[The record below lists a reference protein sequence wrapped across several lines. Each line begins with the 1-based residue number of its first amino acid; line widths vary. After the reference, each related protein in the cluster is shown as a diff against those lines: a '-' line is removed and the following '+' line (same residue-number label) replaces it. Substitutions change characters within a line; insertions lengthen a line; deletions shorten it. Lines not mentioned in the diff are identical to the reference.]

1 MFILNKVSKEYADKM
16 LFENVDL
23 TIFDGEKIGI
33 VGKNGSGKSTL
44 LNLLAGGIK
53 ADSGSIS
60 CNKTVAYVKQS
71 FAEFGC
77 EDISKMGS
85 DYEIFKYA
93 SNLKLNQLQL
103 CDNFQNLSGG
113 EKAKLMISVALSKK
127 CDVLLLDEPT
137 NNLDLKSIEWLIK
150 TINSFN
156 GTVIIVSHDR
166 YFLNQT
172 VNKII
177 ELENGKLTEFYGNYD
192 NYECQK
198 QEKLEYDKKVYDS
211 KVKQNKKLEK
221 QVAFLNN
228 LTNKIER
235 TTKRDGSA
243 DRRSKGYKNSVQ
255 MKVKKVAR
263 QAEAKKN
270 RLEKLKQDLGE
281 KPFSEREIFYRIS
294 ASENFNRV
302 IISLTNVT
310 KKFGQKTIFENAN
323 FELLS
328 GDKIAI
334 LGDNGSGKTTLIK
347 MILGKEKFDGEL
359 KLSPKLKL
367 AYLQQNDFV
376 LSNNQEDTIF
386 ELANEFDGEYRT
398 QFLTNLC
405 NMGLSKQIF
414 DKKVKWLSAGEK
426 LKMKLNQ
433 LILSDFNLLILDE
446 PTNNL
451 DLANKIFLEKV
462 LKNYQGNLIIVSHDK
477 TLINNVCKKKYLI
490 NNHQLNLVS

>member
-1 MFILNKVSKEYADKM
+1 M
-16 LFENVDL
+16 
-23 TIFDGEKIGI
+23 
-33 VGKNGSGKSTL
+33 
-44 LNLLAGGIK
+44 
-53 ADSGSIS
+53 
-60 CNKTVAYVKQS
+60 
-71 FAEFGC
+71 
-77 EDISKMGS
+77 
-85 DYEIFKYA
+85 
-93 SNLKLNQLQL
+93 
-103 CDNFQNLSGG
+103 
-113 EKAKLMISVALSKK
+113 
-127 CDVLLLDEPT
+127 
-137 NNLDLKSIEWLIK
+137 
-150 TINSFN
+150 
-156 GTVIIVSHDR
+156 
-166 YFLNQT
+166 
-172 VNKII
+172 
-177 ELENGKLTEFYGNYD
+177 
-192 NYECQK
+192 
-198 QEKLEYDKKVYDS
+198 
-211 KVKQNKKLEK
+211 
-221 QVAFLNN
+221 
-228 LTNKIER
+228 
-235 TTKRDGSA
+235 
-243 DRRSKGYKNSVQ
+243 
-255 MKVKKVAR
+255 
-263 QAEAKKN
+263 
-270 RLEKLKQDLGE
+270 KQDLGE

-347 MILGKEKFDGEL
+347 MILGKDKFDGEL

-376 LSNNQEDTIF
+376 LSNNQEDTVF

-477 TLINNVCKKKYLI
+477 TLINNVCNKKYLI